1 MKDLAKTAIA
11 LSGGGA
17 YGAYEVGVL
26 KALVNGQSRAVNF
39 VPLQPAILTGTSV
52 GSFNA
57 AALTM
62 VPGSAIDGVA
72 RLEHIWLH
80 DIADGG
86 DDRGNGIYRIR
97 FNPECYLKGSTLRNP
112 LEPMRRAAADAAYIT
127 GRSVTQVTEFL
138 TSRGSVANRVLGLT
152 DLSELI
158 SVEPFDELLKRTIDP
173 ERIRASSIHLCVV
186 ATNWQ
191 SGEAKPFYN
200 GNFTDA
206 EGRDVVKASASFP
219 GIFPATQIGDV
230 TYVDGGVVMNT
241 PISYALDAGAT
252 ELHLVYMNAAVRGVP
267 LRTNEGTID
276 VLDRAFA
283 TMLAAAINQDIAMA
297 ESINVGL
304 ESLDP
309 AAAGRKTDPS
319 DAKKL
324 LRVAARI
331 AHPSHRDRPYRKIT
345 IHKHYPRRPIGG
357 VLGLLNFSQE
367 QIRHL
372 IEQGYEDT
380 RAHDCGRNQCVIP
393 KKARRRP
400 SEGARR

>member
-1 MKDLAKTAIA
+1 MSSPEMTKTAVA

-26 KALVNGQSRAVNF
+26 KSLVNGRSRAVNF

-62 VPGSAIDGVA
+62 VPRSAIEGVT
-72 RLEHIWLH
+72 RLEQIWLH
-80 DIADGG
+80 DIADRGG
-86 DDRGNGIYRIR
+86 GGGNGVYRIR
-97 FNPECYLKGSTLRNP
+97 CNPEGYLECSTLTNP
-112 LEPMRRAAADAAYIT
+112 LEPLLRAVCDAAYFS
-127 GRSVTQVTEFL
+127 GRSVAQVKDFL
-138 TSRGSVANRVLGLT
+138 TSGGSLANRVLGLI
-152 DLSELI
+152 DISALI

-297 ESINVGL
+297 ESINAGL
-304 ESLDP
+304 ESLDA

-319 DAKKL
+319 DSKKL

-331 AHPSHRDRPYRKIT
+331 TQRSHRDRPYRKIT
-345 IHKHYPRRPIGG
+345 IHKHYPQRPLGG

-367 QIRHL
+367 QIQDL
-372 IEQGYEDT
+372 IELGYQET
-380 RAHDCGRNQCVIP
+380 RAHDCDRNQCVIP
-393 KKARRRP
+393 K
-400 SEGARR
+400 